1 MDENAIWPGEQMEGA
16 ASLEVISV
24 RNDIQRIAISGEGSV
39 IQSEA
44 MQSKKNWIMPISLLC
59 LAFIVTASVFYYFQ
73 YEKNINED
81 VLNLQ
86 TEAKTAALGGEYKK
100 ALDLL
105 SKAAKV
111 RPAFAPIKAD
121 KDIIQHVI
129 EVKLI
134 ADDVEKQLSNNKI
147 KDAEAGV
154 NLLRSELSGHKEP
167 IYDKLRERL
176 DALQMKMTIQ
186 QLQKQLETLVT
197 VEEHA
202 DMLKVV
208 NGLFGEEAIALKDR
222 VLVGIRK
229 LTLAEVEGLLK
240 RKNFTDAL
248 SVVEESL
255 FLVKGDADL
264 TSLMKRVEDEQKRY
278 EQAEQ
283 QRIEQAMQRAAE
295 EDLIN
300 QTAAVE
306 VVSTD
311 HTLDEFGDLTI
322 VGVMKNAATRPIY
335 EVKVEFTV
343 QSMDGEVFGKGSASA
358 TPNYIEPG
366 EQLSY
371 TATIYGVNTKDVVVV
386 VDHATWYLD

>member
-1 MDENAIWPGEQMEGA
+1 M
-16 ASLEVISV
+16 
-24 RNDIQRIAISGEGSV
+24 
-39 IQSEA
+39 
-44 MQSKKNWIMPISLLC
+44 
-59 LAFIVTASVFYYFQ
+59 
-73 YEKNINED
+73 
-81 VLNLQ
+81 
-86 TEAKTAALGGEYKK
+86 
-100 ALDLL
+100 
-105 SKAAKV
+105 
-111 RPAFAPIKAD
+111 
-121 KDIIQHVI
+121 
-129 EVKLI
+129 
-134 ADDVEKQLSNNKI
+134 
-147 KDAEAGV
+147 
-154 NLLRSELSGHKEP
+154 
-167 IYDKLRERL
+167 
-176 DALQMKMTIQ
+176 
-186 QLQKQLETLVT
+186 
-197 VEEHA
+197 
-202 DMLKVV
+202 
-208 NGLFGEEAIALKDR
+208 
-222 VLVGIRK
+222 
-229 LTLAEVEGLLK
+229 
-240 RKNFTDAL
+240 
-248 SVVEESL
+248 
-255 FLVKGDADL
+255 VKGDADL